1 LTSKNFLAHL
11 GGSERTKVL
20 KHQSRKYTLRL
31 FINLLG
37 LGIIACEPPL
47 PYPIADFEPN
57 ERYPGGKT
65 TNVLLGGGNAF
76 IRPASNLTREN
87 EKMFFSGN
95 SWFNQGWV
103 QAPASAQTRDGLG
116 PLYNATSC
124 SSCHPKDGRGRALSD
139 PNEATLG
146 LLFRLGI
153 PGAADEQEASPEP
166 NYGDQLQPFS
176 LRDVPSEGKMMVVWE
191 EQPGSYAD
199 GTPYSL
205 RVPTYSI
212 TNLNYGPLHPDVMI
226 SPRVA
231 PSVIGLGLL
240 EAIPDEVILEKED
253 INDHDNNGISG
264 KAALVFSV
272 IEQGS
277 EIGRF
282 GWKSEQSGVRE
293 QVVSAFNGDI
303 GITSS
308 LLPAQTCTATQTS
321 CSDSAAGGEP
331 ELEDHILDRL
341 TVYTQA
347 VAVPVR
353 KNPDDIQILRGKFI
367 FSNIGCDDCHTP
379 KYTTGNMSNLEA
391 MNNQIIWPFTD
402 LLLHDMGPGLAD
414 GRPVNNASGSE
425 WRTPPLWGLGRIP
438 QVNKHNELL
447 HDGRARG
454 FAEAILWHGGEGEK
468 SKEEF
473 RQLASD
479 EREALISF
487 LRDL

>member
-1 LTSKNFLAHL
+1 M
-11 GGSERTKVL
+11 
-20 KHQSRKYTLRL
+20 
-31 FINLLG
+31 
-37 LGIIACEPPL
+37 
-47 PYPIADFEPN
+47 
-57 ERYPGGKT
+57 
-65 TNVLLGGGNAF
+65 
-76 IRPASNLTREN
+76 PAK
-87 EKMFFSGN
+87 EKS
-95 SWFNQGWV
+95 
-103 QAPASAQTRDGLG
+103 T
-116 PLYNATSC
+116 
-124 SSCHPKDGRGRALSD
+124 
-139 PNEATLG
+139 
-146 LLFRLGI
+146 I
-153 PGAADEQEASPEP
+153 
-166 NYGDQLQPFS
+166 
-176 LRDVPSEGKMMVVWE
+176 
-191 EQPGSYAD
+191 
-199 GTPYSL
+199 
-205 RVPTYSI
+205 SI
-212 TNLNYGPLHPDVMI
+212 DN
-226 SPRVA
+226 
-231 PSVIGLGLL
+231 
-240 EAIPDEVILEKED
+240 
-253 INDHDNNGISG
+253 DNNGISG

-308 LLPAQTCTATQTS
+308 PLPAQTCTATQTS

-347 VAVPVR
+347 VAVPAR